1 MKSLLSFPA
10 VLRLVHRMV
19 RPSSRSIVRIELGA
33 TLMLRLDWPVLDSTN
48 IVGEKENIYD
58 KFFLLF

>member
-10 VLRLVHRMV
+10 VLRLVNRMV
-19 RPSSRSIVRIELGA
+19 RPSSRSIVRIKLGA
-33 TLMLRLDWPVLDSTN
+33 TLMLWLDWPVLDSTN